1 MADNAGAPVRGVL
14 FDKDGTLIDFTATWR
29 GLFEDMLDHYAGADQ
44 PLREALGRA
53 VGFDVATRTFLPG
66 SPVVADTSDVIAR
79 LMAELLPGVD
89 AATIEDDANR
99 RATATGAGD
108 IAPVDGLASALD
120 RLIAGGAR
128 LGVGTH
134 DSAAA
139 AHAHLKALGVADRFD
154 FVAGY
159 DSGWG
164 LKPGPGMPEAF
175 AARIGATAADTVMV
189 GDSIHD
195 LEAGRAAGCALV
207 VGVLTGPATVR
218 ELAPLADIVLPS
230 VADLPDYLAHRLI
243 PT

>member
-1 MADNAGAPVRGVL
+1 MASTSTTTIKGVL

-29 GLFEDMLDHYAGADQ
+29 GLFENMLDDYAGADQ
-44 PLREALGRA
+44 ELRIALGRA
-53 VGFDVATRTFLPG
+53 VGFDVATRSFLPG

-79 LMAELLPGVD
+79 LMADLLPGVD
-89 AATIEDDANR
+89 ASTIEDDANR
-99 RATATGAGD
+99 RAAATGAGD
-108 IAPVDGLASALD
+108 IAPVDGLADALD
-120 RLIAGGAR
+120 RLKAGGAR

-134 DSAAA
+134 DSAQA
-139 AHAHLKALGVADRFD
+139 AHAHIKALGVADRFD

-175 AARIGATAADTVMV
+175 ASHIGANTSEVVMV

-195 LEAGRAAGCALV
+195 LEAGLSAKCALV
-207 VGVLTGPATVR
+207 VGVLTGPATER
-218 ELAPLADIVLPS
+218 DLAPLADIVLPS
-230 VADLPDYLAHRLI
+230 VADLPDYLAHRLN